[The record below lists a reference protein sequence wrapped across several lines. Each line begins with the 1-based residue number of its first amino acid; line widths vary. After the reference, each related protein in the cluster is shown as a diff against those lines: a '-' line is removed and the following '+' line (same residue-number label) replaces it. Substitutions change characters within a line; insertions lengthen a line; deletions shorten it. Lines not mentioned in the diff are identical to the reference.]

1 MCVWIE
7 TGAMGV
13 EPSDELLAFAFGV
26 TSLMLAY
33 LAGVVVRRER
43 NLVRILSGDYKGL

>member
-1 MCVWIE
+1 
-7 TGAMGV
+7 MGV
-13 EPSDELLAFAFGV
+13 EPSEELLAFAFGV

-43 NLVRILSGDYKGL
+43 NLVRILSGDDKGL